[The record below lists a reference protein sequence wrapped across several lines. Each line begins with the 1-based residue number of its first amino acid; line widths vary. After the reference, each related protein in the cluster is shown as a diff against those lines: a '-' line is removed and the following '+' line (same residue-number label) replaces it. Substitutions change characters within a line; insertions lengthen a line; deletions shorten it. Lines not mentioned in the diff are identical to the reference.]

1 MTSQHGIICT
11 AMGRSIRMPER
22 VGVRS
27 GNMVPKLMRVV
38 IPQRQLSWLIE
49 LNETKTATMVYEA
62 LPKES
67 SVEVWGEEIYF
78 PIGVP
83 KGEGDTTHEFVAPGD
98 VGYWEPEQCV
108 CLFFGPTPESPP
120 GTIKPDDPVVIIG
133 RIISPFESF
142 RDVKDGDKVIAVREL

>member
-1 MTSQHGIICT
+1 MIESDIVC
-11 AMGRSIRMPER
+11 GRSE
-22 VGVRS
+22 
-27 GNMVPKLMRVV
+27 NMVPKLMRVT
-38 IPQRQLSWLIE
+38 IPERQLSWLVE
-49 LNETKTATMVYEA
+49 LNETETAMMVYDA

-67 SVEVWGEEIYF
+67 TVEVWGEEIYF

-83 KGEGDTTHEFVAPGD
+83 KSERDAMHEFVAPGD

-133 RIISPFESF
+133 RIISPFGNF
-142 RDVKDGDKVIAVREL
+142 KDANDGDKVITTREL